1 MDKLARILGLGFR
14 SPTCIGSCQVS
25 YIGFC
30 NPNACLTLLA
40 LWSHIGSNNSI
51 ILTID
56 HIGCMRCIPI
66 LRHVRNNMRCT
77 SPRST
82 MSKSSI
88 MTHRLN
94 MMIITSIMMNILS
107 ILNMSTNESMVLLF
121 MKRMGAISHRRLP
134 LLLDEVGGLLAVGV
148 LDSLME
154 TKSILNGGM
163 STNGKGIHSKFNF
176 FYHLFANFKLNI

>member
-1 MDKLARILGLGFR
+1 MSIRTTRR
-14 SPTCIGSCQVS
+14 SNHSK
-25 YIGFC
+25 
-30 NPNACLTLLA
+30 
-40 LWSHIGSNNSI
+40 
-51 ILTID
+51 
-56 HIGCMRCIPI
+56 R
-66 LRHVRNNMRCT
+66 
-77 SPRST
+77 
-82 MSKSSI
+82 SKSSI

-134 LLLDEVGGLLAVGV
+134 LLLDEVGGLLALGV

-163 STNGKGIHSKFNF
+163 STNGKGIHSKINF